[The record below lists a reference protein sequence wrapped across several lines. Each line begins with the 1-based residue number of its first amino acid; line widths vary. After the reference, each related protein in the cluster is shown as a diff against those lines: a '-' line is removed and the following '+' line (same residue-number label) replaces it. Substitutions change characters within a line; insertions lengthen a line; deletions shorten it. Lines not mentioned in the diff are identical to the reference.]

1 MKACSL
7 AILIFM
13 SLTACESE
21 EPPTGMPR
29 CEPEGELLV
38 ERDLKAGFRSLFEG
52 DSQKARELFRSILDQ
67 EKDHPRLYL
76 VSSTLKVLL
85 QNAGESTQ
93 RPD

>member
-38 ERDLKAGFRSLFEG
+38 ERVHELVVEG
-52 DSQKARELFRSILDQ
+52 L
-67 EKDHPRLYL
+67 HPR
-76 VSSTLKVLL
+76 
-85 QNAGESTQ
+85 GEGREVDDPPVRDGDQ
-93 RPD
+93 DHHQ